1 MRKYFLIILVL
12 LVTACSSKK
21 ETINSNL
28 NQDDSSDASNQITE
42 PVKKDLFEDFYQLAE
57 GRLKTMT
64 LEEKVGQLFLVRFN
78 KKTITKEIPGYYPAG
93 YVLFAK
99 DFTSETPQ
107 SLKKNMDT
115 YNALTKTPL
124 IYATDEEGGTVN
136 RVSYSKN
143 FRKSPFLSNQEL
155 YKNGGF
161 KLLLENEQE
170 KINLLKTNG
179 INLNLAPVADVS
191 TNPKDYIYKR
201 SFGADA
207 TLTSDYISK
216 IVTLNNKEGLAT
228 TLKHFPGYGNNVDTH
243 TGIAIDKRSKE
254 IFENN
259 DFLPFKAGIKD
270 GVPAILVSHNVV
282 LSYDDKYPASLSLTM
297 HNILRE
303 DLEYSGLIITDDL
316 AMDAITKYTNG
327 EESATLAVLA
337 GNDLIITSDFAHQY
351 QAVLKAIND
360 GKIDEDIVDLAVKRV
375 LAFKYAYG
383 IIK

>member
-1 MRKYFLIILVL
+1 MRKYFLIILIL
-12 LVTACSSKK
+12 LVTACSSKVQDTPK
-21 ETINSNL
+21 SNL
-28 NQDDSSDASNQITE
+28 NESNSNE
-42 PVKKDLFEDFYQLAE
+42 EVPVKLELFEQYYTLAE
-57 GRLKTMT
+57 DKMEDMT
-64 LEEKVGQLFLVRFN
+64 LEEKVGQMFLVRLN
-78 KKTITKEIPGYYPAG
+78 KKTITSEITKYSPGG
-93 YVLFAK
+93 YIFFAK
-99 DFTSETPQ
+99 DFTSETPA
-107 SLKKNMDT
+107 SLKKKMDS
-115 YNALTKTPL
+115 YNALSKVPL

-136 RVSYSKN
+136 RVSYSTN

-161 KLLLENEQE
+161 SLVLENEQE

-216 IVTLNNKEGLAT
+216 IVNLNNKEGLAT

-243 TGIAIDKRSKE
+243 TGIAIDKRTKE
-254 IFENN
+254 TFENN
-259 DFLPFKAGIKD
+259 DFLPFKAGIES

-282 LSYDDKYPASLSLTM
+282 LAYDENYPASLSVAI
-297 HNILRE
+297 HNVLRE

-327 EESATLAVLA
+327 TESATLAVLA
-337 GNDLIITSDFAHQY
+337 GNDLIITSDFDHQY
-351 QAVLKAIND
+351 QAVLNALKSGAL
-360 GKIDEDIVDLAVKRV
+360 DEDIINLAVKRI